1 MSLSMSS
8 EPAMSGFS
16 RLLLQLL
23 LKAGLVPVSE
33 MRASTIEARPCCA
46 VYGSAGATA
55 VLLYTYPFFIT
66 NTGRSMT

>member
-1 MSLSMSS
+1 M
-8 EPAMSGFS
+8 AGS
-16 RLLLQLL
+16 RLMLKLL
-23 LKAGLVPVSE
+23 LKAGLVSAFE
-33 MRASTIEARPCCA
+33 MRATRDGSKKCFA